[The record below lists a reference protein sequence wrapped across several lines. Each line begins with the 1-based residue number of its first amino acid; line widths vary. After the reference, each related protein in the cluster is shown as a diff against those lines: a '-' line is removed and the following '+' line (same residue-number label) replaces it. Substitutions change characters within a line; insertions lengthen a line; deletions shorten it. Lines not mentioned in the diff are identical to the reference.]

1 MTFIWVVLRLLRPYR
16 AIPAMANC
24 GTGQKLGQNYG
35 NFGLQKQTVKI
46 IQMGLELAGTSPVAS
61 LWDVPRPLR
70 PFRAIL
76 SVAN

>member
-46 IQMGLELAGTSPVAS
+46 TLMALEWPGMGQVTFIWV
-61 LWDVPRPLR
+61 VLR
-70 PFRAIL
+70 LLKPFRANP
-76 SVAN
+76 AKAK